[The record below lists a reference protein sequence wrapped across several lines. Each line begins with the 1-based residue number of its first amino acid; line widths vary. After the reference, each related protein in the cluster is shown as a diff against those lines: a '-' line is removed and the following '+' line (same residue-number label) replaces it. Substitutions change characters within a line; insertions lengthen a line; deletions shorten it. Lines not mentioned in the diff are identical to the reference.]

1 MSTTIAPLLSEQR
14 TAAQIAIS
22 SKKRLFEYIAE
33 RLYAEDDILPVRDT
47 ASRLMSR
54 EKLGSTGLGLG
65 IAIPHSRL
73 EHCHEITGV
82 LITLDQP
89 IDFDAPDGIPVD
101 IIFALVVP
109 ENEQQKHLTT
119 LAALA
124 GLFRQPRFCEAVRQ
138 CKSSESLL
146 TLVNTWE

>member
-33 RLYAEDDILPVRDT
+33 RLYAGDDTLPVRDT

-73 EHCHEITGV
+73 EHCH
-82 LITLDQP
+82 
-89 IDFDAPDGIPVD
+89 
-101 IIFALVVP
+101 
-109 ENEQQKHLTT
+109 
-119 LAALA
+119 
-124 GLFRQPRFCEAVRQ
+124 
-138 CKSSESLL
+138 
-146 TLVNTWE
+146 